1 MRYEVD
7 AMTGLGTILILLTVV
22 ALIAAFPTWRH
33 SRNWGLLPSSSLG
46 LVLVIL
52 VIIFV
57 AGRI

>member
-1 MRYEVD
+1 
-7 AMTGLGTILILLTVV
+7 MTGLGTILILLTVV